1 VAVIFFKANYP
12 QGKFSC
18 FSGRRKN
25 SIIPDSPIISEN
37 DVSFLGLIMEHLIKL
52 EEWPNIL
59 PPVLII
65 LGSFLL
71 GLIFETRILS
81 SLLKKA
87 SKYPQR
93 IDSIIITSFRG
104 VIILWS
110 ILLGFYLSLSLPN
123 LPVYPT
129 LIIIIKKGLAAAFL
143 GSLTLVIARL
153 SVSLLRV
160 YTTGDDGSSPLT
172 SLFEFLTK
180 ILIFSVGILIIL
192 QSIGIAITPL
202 LTAFGVGGVSIGL
215 ALQTTLS
222 NLMSGINIITS
233 KKVRPGDYIRLKT
246 GESGY
251 VRDVELKYTILQ
263 EITDNFLVIPNSQLL
278 AGSFSNYNL
287 PDKSLLIPVEIN
299 IDYDSD
305 LEQVEAITLAAA
317 NEILSQRNKNNNT
330 VNKTSDC
337 LIRYNKFDYYG
348 INLMVFLRVQEEELF
363 EHLTIKHEFLKKVHN
378 SYKEVGIKFSICPPY
393 FINREGELK

>member
-1 VAVIFFKANYP
+1 
-12 QGKFSC
+12 
-18 FSGRRKN
+18 
-25 SIIPDSPIISEN
+25 
-37 DVSFLGLIMEHLIKL
+37 
-52 EEWPNIL
+52 
-59 PPVLII
+59 
-65 LGSFLL
+65 
-71 GLIFETRILS
+71 
-81 SLLKKA
+81 
-87 SKYPQR
+87 
-93 IDSIIITSFRG
+93 
-104 VIILWS
+104 
-110 ILLGFYLSLSLPN
+110 LSLPN

-143 GSLTLVIARL
+143 GSLTLVVARL

-305 LEQVEAITLAAA
+305 LEQVEAITLEAA
-317 NEILSQRNKNNNT
+317 NEILSQRNKKYNDI
-330 VNKTSDC
+330 NKSSDC

-348 INLMVFLRVQEEELF
+348 INLMVFLRIQEEELF
-363 EHLTIKHEFLKKVHN
+363 EHLTIKHEFLKKIHN
-378 SYKEVGIKFSICPPY
+378 SYKQMGIKFSICPPY

>member
-1 VAVIFFKANYP
+1 MFL
-12 QGKFSC
+12 GE
-18 FSGRRKN
+18 GTKN

-129 LIIIIKKGLAAAFL
+129 LIIIVKKGLASAFL

-305 LEQVEAITLAAA
+305 LEQVEAITLGAA
-317 NEILSQRNKNNNT
+317 NEILSQRNKNNNA
-330 VNKTSDC
+330 VNKANDC

-348 INLMVFLRVQEEELF
+348 INLMVFLRIQEEELF

-393 FINREGELK
+393 FMNREGELK

>member
-1 VAVIFFKANYP
+1 
-12 QGKFSC
+12 
-18 FSGRRKN
+18 
-25 SIIPDSPIISEN
+25 
-37 DVSFLGLIMEHLIKL
+37 MEHLIKL

-143 GSLTLVIARL
+143 GSLTLVVARL

-299 IDYDSD
+299 INYDSD

-330 VNKTSDC
+330 VNKSNDC

>member
-1 VAVIFFKANYP
+1 MLL
-12 QGKFSC
+12 GE
-18 FSGRRKN
+18 GRKN

-143 GSLTLVIARL
+143 GSLTLVVARL

-299 IDYDSD
+299 INYDSD

-330 VNKTSDC
+330 VNKSNDC

>member
-1 VAVIFFKANYP
+1 
-12 QGKFSC
+12 
-18 FSGRRKN
+18 
-25 SIIPDSPIISEN
+25 
-37 DVSFLGLIMEHLIKL
+37 MEHLIKL

-143 GSLTLVIARL
+143 GSLTLVVARL

-299 IDYDSD
+299 INYDSD

-330 VNKTSDC
+330 VNKTSNC

-348 INLMVFLRVQEEELF
+348 INLMIFLRVQEEELF

>member
-1 VAVIFFKANYP
+1 
-12 QGKFSC
+12 
-18 FSGRRKN
+18 
-25 SIIPDSPIISEN
+25 
-37 DVSFLGLIMEHLIKL
+37 MEHLIKL

-143 GSLTLVIARL
+143 GSLTLVVARL

-305 LEQVEAITLAAA
+305 LEQVEAITLGAA
-317 NEILSQRNKNNNT
+317 NEILSQRNKKYNDI
-330 VNKTSDC
+330 NKSSGC

-348 INLMVFLRVQEEELF
+348 INLMVFLRIQEEELF

-378 SYKEVGIKFSICPPY
+378 SYKEVGIKFSICPPC

>member
-1 VAVIFFKANYP
+1 
-12 QGKFSC
+12 
-18 FSGRRKN
+18 
-25 SIIPDSPIISEN
+25 
-37 DVSFLGLIMEHLIKL
+37 MEHLIKL

-299 IDYDSD
+299 INYDSD

-317 NEILSQRNKNNNT
+317 NEILSQRNKKYNDI
-330 VNKTSDC
+330 NKSNDC

>member
-1 VAVIFFKANYP
+1 
-12 QGKFSC
+12 
-18 FSGRRKN
+18 
-25 SIIPDSPIISEN
+25 
-37 DVSFLGLIMEHLIKL
+37 MEHLIKL

-143 GSLTLVIARL
+143 GSLTLVVARL

-305 LEQVEAITLAAA
+305 LEQVEAITLEAA
-317 NEILSQRNKNNNT
+317 NEILSQRNKKYNDI
-330 VNKTSDC
+330 NKSSDC

-348 INLMVFLRVQEEELF
+348 INLMVFLRIQEEELF

-378 SYKEVGIKFSICPPY
+378 SYKQMGIKFSICPPY

>member
-1 VAVIFFKANYP
+1 
-12 QGKFSC
+12 
-18 FSGRRKN
+18 
-25 SIIPDSPIISEN
+25 
-37 DVSFLGLIMEHLIKL
+37 MEHLIKL

-143 GSLTLVIARL
+143 GSLTLVVARL

-299 IDYDSD
+299 INYDSD

-317 NEILSQRNKNNNT
+317 NEILSQRNKKYNDI
-330 VNKTSDC
+330 NKSNDC

-378 SYKEVGIKFSICPPY
+378 SYKEVGIKFSICPPC

>member
-1 VAVIFFKANYP
+1 
-12 QGKFSC
+12 
-18 FSGRRKN
+18 
-25 SIIPDSPIISEN
+25 
-37 DVSFLGLIMEHLIKL
+37 MEHLIKL

-143 GSLTLVIARL
+143 GSLTLVVARL

-305 LEQVEAITLAAA
+305 LEQVEAITLEAA
-317 NEILSQRNKNNNT
+317 NEILSQRNKKYNDI
-330 VNKTSDC
+330 NKSSDC

-348 INLMVFLRVQEEELF
+348 INLMVFLRIQEEELF
-363 EHLTIKHEFLKKVHN
+363 EHLTIKHEFLKKIHN
-378 SYKEVGIKFSICPPY
+378 SYKQMGIKFSICPPY

>member
-1 VAVIFFKANYP
+1 
-12 QGKFSC
+12 
-18 FSGRRKN
+18 
-25 SIIPDSPIISEN
+25 
-37 DVSFLGLIMEHLIKL
+37 MEHLIKL

-129 LIIIIKKGLAAAFL
+129 LIIIVKKGLAAAFL
-143 GSLTLVIARL
+143 GSLTLVVARL

-305 LEQVEAITLAAA
+305 LEQVEAITLGAA
-317 NEILSQRNKNNNT
+317 NEILSQRNKKYNDI
-330 VNKTSDC
+330 NKSSDC

-348 INLMVFLRVQEEELF
+348 INLMVFLRIQEEELF

-378 SYKEVGIKFSICPPY
+378 SYKQMGIKFSICPPY

>member
-1 VAVIFFKANYP
+1 
-12 QGKFSC
+12 
-18 FSGRRKN
+18 
-25 SIIPDSPIISEN
+25 
-37 DVSFLGLIMEHLIKL
+37 
-52 EEWPNIL
+52 
-59 PPVLII
+59 LII

-81 SLLKKA
+81 SLLKKS

-93 IDSIIITSFRG
+93 IDSIIIASFRG

-129 LIIIIKKGLAAAFL
+129 LIIIVKKGLAAAFL
-143 GSLTLVIARL
+143 SSLTLVIARL

-305 LEQVEAITLAAA
+305 LEQVEEITLGAA
-317 NEILSQRNKNNNT
+317 NEILSQRNKKNNT
-330 VNKTSDC
+330 INKANDC

-348 INLMVFLRVQEEELF
+348 INLMVFLRIQEEELF

>member
-1 VAVIFFKANYP
+1 
-12 QGKFSC
+12 
-18 FSGRRKN
+18 
-25 SIIPDSPIISEN
+25 
-37 DVSFLGLIMEHLIKL
+37 MEHLIKL

-143 GSLTLVIARL
+143 GSLTLVVARL

-299 IDYDSD
+299 INYDSD

-317 NEILSQRNKNNNT
+317 NEILSQRNKKYNDI
-330 VNKTSDC
+330 NKSSDC

>member
-1 VAVIFFKANYP
+1 
-12 QGKFSC
+12 
-18 FSGRRKN
+18 
-25 SIIPDSPIISEN
+25 
-37 DVSFLGLIMEHLIKL
+37 MEHLIKL

-87 SKYPQR
+87 SKYPKR

>member
-1 VAVIFFKANYP
+1 
-12 QGKFSC
+12 
-18 FSGRRKN
+18 
-25 SIIPDSPIISEN
+25 
-37 DVSFLGLIMEHLIKL
+37 MEHLIKL

-59 PPVLII
+59 PPLLII
-65 LGSFLL
+65 LGSLLL

-81 SLLKKA
+81 ILLKKA

-129 LIIIIKKGLAAAFL
+129 LIIIVKKGLTAAFL
-143 GSLTLVIARL
+143 SSLTLLIARL

-192 QSIGIAITPL
+192 QSVGIAITPL

-299 IDYDSD
+299 INYDSD
-305 LEQVEAITLAAA
+305 LEQVEAITLEAA

-393 FINREGELK
+393 FINREGE

>member
-1 VAVIFFKANYP
+1 
-12 QGKFSC
+12 
-18 FSGRRKN
+18 
-25 SIIPDSPIISEN
+25 
-37 DVSFLGLIMEHLIKL
+37 MEHLIKL

-378 SYKEVGIKFSICPPY
+378 SYKEMGIKFSICPPY
-393 FINREGELK
+393 FINREGE

>member
-1 VAVIFFKANYP
+1 
-12 QGKFSC
+12 
-18 FSGRRKN
+18 
-25 SIIPDSPIISEN
+25 
-37 DVSFLGLIMEHLIKL
+37 MEHLIKL

-129 LIIIIKKGLAAAFL
+129 LIIIVKKVLAAAFL

-192 QSIGIAITPL
+192 QSVGIAITPL

-299 IDYDSD
+299 INYDSD
-305 LEQVEAITLAAA
+305 LEQVEAITLEAA

-393 FINREGELK
+393 FINREGE

>member
-1 VAVIFFKANYP
+1 
-12 QGKFSC
+12 
-18 FSGRRKN
+18 
-25 SIIPDSPIISEN
+25 
-37 DVSFLGLIMEHLIKL
+37 MEHLIKL

-129 LIIIIKKGLAAAFL
+129 LIIIVKKGLAAAFL
-143 GSLTLVIARL
+143 GSLTLVVARL

-305 LEQVEAITLAAA
+305 LEQVEAITLGAA
-317 NEILSQRNKNNNT
+317 NEILSQRNKNNNGI
-330 VNKTSDC
+330 NKSSDC
-337 LIRYNKFDYYG
+337 LIRYSKFDYYG
-348 INLMVFLRVQEEELF
+348 INLMVFLRIQEEELF

>member
-1 VAVIFFKANYP
+1 MLL
-12 QGKFSC
+12 GE
-18 FSGRRKN
+18 GRKN

-93 IDSIIITSFRG
+93 IDSIIIASFRG

-129 LIIIIKKGLAAAFL
+129 LIIIVKKGLAAAFL
-143 GSLTLVIARL
+143 GSLTLVTARL
-153 SVSLLRV
+153 SVSLLRI

-305 LEQVEAITLAAA
+305 LEQVEAITLEAA
-317 NEILSQRNKNNNT
+317 NEILSQRNKKYNDI
-330 VNKTSDC
+330 NKSSDC

-348 INLMVFLRVQEEELF
+348 INLMVFLRIQEEELF

>member
-1 VAVIFFKANYP
+1 
-12 QGKFSC
+12 
-18 FSGRRKN
+18 
-25 SIIPDSPIISEN
+25 
-37 DVSFLGLIMEHLIKL
+37 MEHLIKL

-378 SYKEVGIKFSICPPY
+378 SYKEMGIKFSICPPY